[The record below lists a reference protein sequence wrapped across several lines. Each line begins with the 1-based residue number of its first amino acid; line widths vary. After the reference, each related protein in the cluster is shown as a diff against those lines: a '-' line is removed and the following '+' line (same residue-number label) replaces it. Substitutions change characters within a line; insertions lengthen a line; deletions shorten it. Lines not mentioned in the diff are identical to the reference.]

1 MSVLINSS
9 TRSIRAKAKQMNET
23 LELLGFSSN
32 GWGPALLKG
41 TWITLQISFGGF
53 LTGLLI
59 GLITAMAKLGRFKS
73 LQTLANGYSTICRS
87 VPELLLIILFF
98 YGGSSLI
105 NAAAQSM
112 GFEDF
117 NVGGLPVA
125 ILVLGLVQG
134 AYASEI
140 FRGAIQSV
148 NPGQIEAASAYGLS
162 KSKIFFRITLPI
174 MAPNALSGLSNLWVY
189 IIKDSALISVV
200 GTSEL
205 LHIAKQAGG
214 STKEYL
220 IFFGAAA
227 AIYYLITL
235 ISSYGFRVLEIYLR
249 RWQPKH

>member
-1 MSVLINSS
+1 
-9 TRSIRAKAKQMNET
+9 MNDT
-23 LELLGFSSN
+23 FTLLGFAEG

-41 TWITLQISFGGF
+41 AAVTMQISFGGF
-53 LTGLLI
+53 IAGLII
-59 GLITAMAKLGRFKS
+59 GLIVAMAKLNGSKPALF
-73 LQTLANGYSTICRS
+73 LANGYSTVCRA

-105 NAAAQSM
+105 NTLSRWL
-112 GFEDF
+112 GFGD
-117 NVGGLPVA
+117 VDVAGMPVA

-140 FRGAIQSV
+140 FRGAIQAV
-148 NPGQIEAASAYGLS
+148 DRGQIEAAHAYGMT
-162 KSKIFFRITLPI
+162 KGKIFWRVTLPM
-174 MAPNALSGLSNLWVY
+174 MAPNALGGISNLWVY

-205 LHIAKQAGG
+205 LHTAKQAGG

-220 IFFGAAA
+220 VFFGAAA
-227 AIYYLITL
+227 VIYYLITL
-235 ISSYGFRVLEIYLR
+235 SSSYILKLVEDHLR

>member
-1 MSVLINSS
+1 MYDVF
-9 TRSIRAKAKQMNET
+9 T
-23 LELLGFSSN
+23 LLGFGEG

-41 TWITLQISFGGF
+41 TLITLQISLGGF
-53 LTGLLI
+53 II
-59 GLITAMAKLGRFKS
+59 GLIVGLLTAAAKLSRS
-73 LQTLANGYSTICRS
+73 TPAQTIANGYSTICRA

-105 NAAAQSM
+105 NATGRWL
-112 GFEDF
+112 GFGEVD
-117 NVGGLPVA
+117 VAGIPVA

-148 NPGQIEAASAYGLS
+148 NRGQIEAAHAYGMS
-162 KSKIFFRITLPI
+162 KRKIFWRITLPV
-174 MAPNALSGLSNLWVY
+174 MAPNALGGLANLWVY

-200 GTSEL
+200 GTTEL
-205 LHIAKQAGG
+205 LQVAKQAGG

-227 AIYYLITL
+227 AIYYVITL
-235 ISSYGFRVLEIYLR
+235 SSSYLFKLLEDYLR